1 MRTTVQPIPG
11 YQLRWTEVDNDIDE
25 ADDFRE
31 PPATPRWLGG
41 PGVWLVLGTTAG
53 WLLRYIV
60 I

>member
-11 YQLRWTEVDNDIDE
+11 YQLRWTEVDDDIDA
-25 ADDFRE
+25 ADDYQS
-31 PPATPRWLGG
+31 PPASPRWLVA

>member
-11 YQLRWTEVDNDIDE
+11 YQLRWTEVDDDIDDT
-25 ADDFRE
+25 DDYRE
-31 PPATPRWLGG
+31 SPATPSWLVG
-41 PGVWLVLGTTAG
+41 PAVWLVLGTTAG